1 MSHTNIYSPS
11 HADLFAA
18 AVSQCVVR
26 GKNNN
31 PGVDADTENVERGIC
46 SGITSAWLAALL
58 SAGKDPSATEVT
70 GFSDAFDNLIRFQGA
85 YLRELHGKAD
95 VHLAALRGH
104 LGFDFEELEQVQCRQ
119 LQLDDLPEREHWGAY
134 VSLRG
139 HAVGVG
145 RFNGR
150 WMIMDPNL
158 GLFLYPDAQGQAMV
172 DDLNHL
178 TASYWQRK
186 GLGEQTQ
193 MLLQVFE
200 PL

>member
-1 MSHTNIYSPS
+1 MAHRNVYSPTL
-11 HADLFAA
+11 ADLFAA
-18 AVSQCVVR
+18 AASQCVVR

-31 PGVDADTENVERGIC
+31 PGVDADTENVEGGIC

-58 SAGKDPSATEVT
+58 SARNDPSATEVA
-70 GFSDAFDNLIRFQGA
+70 GFTDAFDNLIRFQGA

-104 LGFDFEELEQVQCRQ
+104 LGFDFEELEAIACRQ
-119 LQLDDLPEREHWGAY
+119 LPLAQLPPSEHWGAY

-145 RFNGR
+145 RFNGQ

-158 GLFLYPDAQGQAMV
+158 GLFLYPGADGQGFVA
-172 DDLNHL
+172 DLNHL
-178 TASYWQRK
+178 AASYWQRK
-186 GLGEQTQ
+186 GHDGQTQ
-193 MLLQVFE
+193 MLLQVFQ
-200 PL
+200 PR

>member
-1 MSHTNIYSPS
+1 MAHRNIYLPEQS
-11 HADLFAA
+11 DLFDAA
-18 AVSQCVVR
+18 ASQCVVR
-26 GKNNN
+26 GRNNN
-31 PGVDADTENVERGIC
+31 PGVDADTENVEGGIC
-46 SGITSAWLAALL
+46 SGITSAWVAALL
-58 SAGKDPSATEVT
+58 SAGNDPSATQT
-70 GFSDAFDNLIRFQGA
+70 TAFADAFENLIRFQGA
-85 YLRELHGKAD
+85 YLRELKGRAD

-104 LGFDFEELEQVQCRQ
+104 LGFDFKEHEQIQCRQ
-119 LQLDDLPEREHWGAY
+119 LQLADLPDSGHWGAY

-145 RFNGR
+145 RFNGQ

-158 GLFLYPDAQGQAMV
+158 GLFLYPDAQGQAMI

-178 TASYWQRK
+178 AASYWQRK
-186 GLGEQTQ
+186 RLGAQTQ

>member
-1 MSHTNIYSPS
+1 MAHTNIYSPS

-18 AVSQCVVR
+18 AASQCVVL

-31 PGVDADTENVERGIC
+31 PGVDADTENVEGGIC

-58 SAGKDPSATEVT
+58 SAGKDPSATEVA
-70 GFSDAFDNLIRFQGA
+70 GFADAFDNLIRFQGA

-104 LGFDFEELEQVQCRQ
+104 LGFDFEEQEQIQCRQ

-139 HAVGVG
+139 HAVGAG
-145 RFNGR
+145 RFNGQ

-158 GLFLYPDAQGQAMV
+158 GLFCYASAAAQGFV
-172 DDLNHL
+172 DDLNAL
-178 TASYWQRK
+178 ALAYWHGK
-186 GLGEQTQ
+186 GRDSKTP
-193 MLLQVFE
+193 MLLQVFV
-200 PL
+200 PV